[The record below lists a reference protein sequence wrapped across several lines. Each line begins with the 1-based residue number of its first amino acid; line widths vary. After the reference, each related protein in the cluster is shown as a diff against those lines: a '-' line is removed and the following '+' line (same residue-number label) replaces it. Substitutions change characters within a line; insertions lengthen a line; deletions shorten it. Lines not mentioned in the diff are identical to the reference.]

1 MTTQHLCPK
10 TIQTSAENL
19 QWFCHGQAKRNGW
32 WTDMTSG
39 QDLTSKGY
47 PLVRPIKNVGEQ
59 MSLLHTEVSEATEG
73 DRRNKMDDHL
83 PHRTS
88 LEVELADVVI
98 RVFDLSGG
106 WHLDVAGAIAEK
118 LIFNA
123 TRIDHTIESRRAV
136 NGKKF

>member
-1 MTTQHLCPK
+1 MTT
-10 TIQTSAENL
+10 
-19 QWFCHGQAKRNGW
+19 
-32 WTDMTSG
+32 G
-39 QDLTSKGY
+39 QDLTSTGY
-47 PLVRPIKNVGEQ
+47 PLVRPTKNVGEQ
-59 MSLLHTEVSEATEG
+59 MSLIHTEVSEATEG

-88 LEVELADVVI
+88 FEVELADILI

-106 WHLDVAGAIAEK
+106 YGLDVAGAMAEK
-118 LIFNA
+118 LVYNA

>member
-1 MTTQHLCPK
+1 
-10 TIQTSAENL
+10 
-19 QWFCHGQAKRNGW
+19 
-32 WTDMTSG
+32 MTSG

-123 TRIDHTIESRRAV
+123 TRADHQVENRRALG
-136 NGKKF
+136 GKKF